1 MFLVALPR
9 GYLVAIF
16 SETCALTSRKC
27 VFEPGISIPN
37 LLEKVQIFLSHSSV
51 FALGKYPENLN
62 FHSFLSLKDRL
73 VASFNERHVHTSR
86 KNVAEQGIIMSN

>member
-37 LLEKVQIFLSHSSV
+37 LLEKVQIFFV
-51 FALGKYPENLN
+51 ALLRFCLRKIAGKSK
-62 FHSFLSLKDRL
+62 FS
-73 VASFNERHVHTSR
+73 
-86 KNVAEQGIIMSN
+86 

>member
-16 SETCALTSRKC
+16 SETRALTSRKC

-51 FALGKYPENLN
+51 FALGK
-62 FHSFLSLKDRL
+62 
-73 VASFNERHVHTSR
+73 
-86 KNVAEQGIIMSN
+86 